1 MGWGRWTEALL
12 PGVVRRVLEGA
23 EPQPRWM
30 PRHVLTVV
38 SADVDTTTGVGA
50 VWLVWYPKFP
60 WAREHTALLE
70 WYDEQ
75 WEYVGGGSGTVNDPP
90 DVDVIELCGGGCA
103 LSLTRCLDAPRSVDT
118 APRIHCVEVHL
129 GPDVGQIL
137 FGNRRIDAPEQRK
150 LIAAWM
156 SPHASRSARPVIV
169 ALGHDGTELSRI
181 GPYDTLDTHTWARLA
196 EES

>member
-1 MGWGRWTEALL
+1 M
-12 PGVVRRVLEGA
+12 
-23 EPQPRWM
+23 
-30 PRHVLTVV
+30 LTVV

-50 VWLVWYPKFP
+50 VLLVWYPNFP

-75 WEYVGGGSGTVNDPP
+75 WEYVGGGSGTVSDPA
-90 DVDVIELCGGGCA
+90 DVDVIELCGGGDA
-103 LSLTRCLDAPRSVDT
+103 LSLTGCLDAPRSVDT
-118 APRIHCVEVHL
+118 TPRIHCVEVHL

-137 FGNRRIDAPEQRK
+137 FGSRRIDAPERRK

-156 SPHASRSARPVIV
+156 SPHASRSTRPVVV

>member
-1 MGWGRWTEALL
+1 M
-12 PGVVRRVLEGA
+12 
-23 EPQPRWM
+23 
-30 PRHVLTVV
+30 
-38 SADVDTTTGVGA
+38 SADFDTATGVGA
-50 VWLVWYPKFP
+50 VWLVWYPKSP
-60 WAREHTALLE
+60 RAREHTALLE

-75 WEYVGGGSGTVNDPP
+75 WQYVGGGSGPVNDPVDV

-103 LSLTRCLDAPRSVDT
+103 LSLTRRLEAPRSVDT
-118 APRIHCVEVHL
+118 TPRIHCVEVHL
-129 GPDVGQIL
+129 GPDVGHIL

-156 SPHASRSARPVIV
+156 SPHASSSARPVIV

-181 GPYDTLDTHTWARLA
+181 GPYDSLDTHTWARLA